1 MDRIITLFLMFFK
14 IGLTS
19 FGGGYGMMSMIM
31 DEGHRL
37 VGLTRTEFADMTALD
52 LICSGPV
59 AINAAT
65 YIGYIKGGFLGA
77 IFSTMGCVLPS
88 VIICAMVIIFLNNFN
103 QSKIVKGLF
112 AGITP
117 ACGGLLLYT
126 TLSLSKSVFFN
137 ADSYKEV
144 FHTPITAVML
154 GMAGLTG
161 AAIIADLKFKI
172 NPAYLTLAGAILGM
186 LFLSK

>member
-37 VGLTRTEFADMTALD
+37 VGLTKAEFADMTALD
-52 LICSGPV
+52 LVSSGPV
-59 AINAAT
+59 AVNGAT
-65 YIGYIKGGFLGA
+65 YVGYIKGGFWGA
-77 IFSTMGCVLPS
+77 LFATIGCVLPS
-88 VIICAMVIIFLNNFN
+88 VIICTMVIIFLSNFN

-112 AGITP
+112 VGITP

-126 TLSLSKSVFFN
+126 TVSLSKSVFFN
-137 ADSYKEV
+137 ADSLTEV
-144 FHTPITAVML
+144 IHAPITTMMVC
-154 GMAGLTG
+154 MAAITG
-161 AAIIADLKFKI
+161 AAIVADLKFKI
-172 NPAYLTLAGAILGM
+172 NPAYLTLAGALLGM

>member
-31 DEGHRL
+31 DEGQRL

-59 AINAAT
+59 AVNAAT
-65 YIGYIKGGFLGA
+65 YVGYIKGGFWGA
-77 IFSTMGCVLPS
+77 IFATLGCILPS
-88 VIICAMVIIFLNNFN
+88 VIICTIVILFLNSFN
-103 QSKIVKGLF
+103 KSKIVKGLF

-137 ADSYKEV
+137 TNSFTDMLHS
-144 FHTPITAVML
+144 PITAAMIVMV
-154 GMAGLTG
+154 GITG
-161 AAIIADLKFKI
+161 AAMIADLKYKI
-172 NPAYLTLAGAILGM
+172 NPAFLTLAGAILGM